1 MTTSVLCTPLLAQTI
16 LFRLQPQELSL
27 FLHIIPPL
35 HYFFDLLTHQHRH
48 FTNLI
53 LAAVMVGMDNG
64 EIDEGPVASWT
75 KLYRACF
82 RVSPLTWRPSSPP
95 NMREGQYDF
104 L

>member
-16 LFRLQPQELSL
+16 LFRLQPHELSL

-35 HYFFDLLTHQHRH
+35 HYFFDLLTHQLRH

-64 EIDEGPVASWT
+64 EIDEGPRGVMDQALSR
-75 KLYRACF
+75 LL
-82 RVSPLTWRPSSPP
+82 SRPPFNMATIQSSEYAG
-95 NMREGQYDF
+95 RTV
-104 L
+104 